1 MQYTLNV
8 TTVYHHARFLL
19 QEHLGLTDFSPACPA
34 RTLLAVVFAATARL
48 TSLFAAGLRLA
59 TAPAAETLRQALLAS
74 LPPLNELEDRLNDA
88 LAAHLPRHLRRRRQR
103 LALDLT
109 LVPYHGRYHRDPRE
123 LVRGPAKSGTTH
135 FHAYATVY
143 LVFRGQRFTIA
154 LTAVHQGDPLQE
166 VTRRLLRRAAAAG
179 VRPALLLLDRGFYSV
194 DVIRYLQAARYP
206 FLMPL
211 VCRGRQAGHARG
223 PSGSRVF
230 QYRRRSGWGR
240 YTLREESGRTATVSV
255 GVHVR
260 NRRGRRGRHGR
271 ERLVYGFWGI
281 QPKTVTRLSATYRQ
295 RFGIESSYRQL
306 REAKARTCSRK
317 PVVRL
322 FLVGVALVL
331 RNVWVWLHYAV
342 LSTPRR
348 GGRRCHAG
356 RLRFKALLLMLL
368 HEAER
373 LLGITDDVPTER
385 SIWDAF
391 AAE

>member
-1 MQYTLNV
+1 MQYTLNA

-19 QEHLGLTDFSPACPA
+19 QDALGLTDFSRTCPV

-48 TSLFAAGLRLA
+48 TSVFAAGLRLLG
-59 TAPAAETLRQALLAS
+59 APSAETIRQALLAS
-74 LPPLNELEDRLNDA
+74 LPTLSELEVRCNDA
-88 LAAHLPRHLRRRRQR
+88 LAAHLPRRLRRRQQR

-109 LVPYHGRYHRDPRE
+109 LVPYHGRYHLDPNE
-123 LVRGPAKSGTTH
+123 IVRGQAKSGTTH

-143 LVFRGQRFTIA
+143 LVFRGQRFTVA
-154 LTAVHQGDPLQE
+154 LTVVHDDDPLKE
-166 VTRRLLRRAAAAG
+166 VIRRLLRRAAAAG
-179 VRPALLLLDRGFYSV
+179 VRPALLLLDREFYSV

-211 VCRGRQAGHARG
+211 VCRGRQADHPKG
-223 PSGSRVF
+223 PSGSRVY
-230 QYRRRSGWGR
+230 QYWRRSGWDS
-240 YTLREESGRTATVSV
+240 YTLRAADGRTATVSV

-271 ERLVYGFWGI
+271 ERLVYGYWGC
-281 QPKTVTRLSATYRQ
+281 QPKSVAWLSDTYRQ

-306 REAKARTCSRK
+306 REAKAKTCSRS

-322 FLVGVALVL
+322 FLVAVALVL
-331 RNVWVWLHYAV
+331 RNVWVWLHYAL
-342 LSTPRR
+342 LSTPHR
-348 GGRRCHAG
+348 GGRQLNEG

-373 LLGITDDVPTER
+373 LLGVTDEVIIER
-385 SIWDAF
+385 SVWSAF
-391 AAE
+391 NAD

>member
-1 MQYTLNV
+1 MQYTLTA
-8 TTVYHHARFLL
+8 TTVYHHALFLI
-19 QEHLGLTDFSPACPA
+19 QDHLELTDFSPACTA

-48 TSLFAAGLRLA
+48 TSLFAAGLRLLG
-59 TAPAAETLRQALLAS
+59 APSAETLRKALLAS
-74 LPPLNELEDRLNDA
+74 LSTLDELEDRLNDA
-88 LAAHLPRHLRRRRQR
+88 LAAHLPRRLRRRKQR
-103 LALDLT
+103 LAVDLT
-109 LVPYHGRYHRDPRE
+109 LVPYHGRYCRDPNE
-123 LVRGPAKSGTTH
+123 VVRGRAKGGTTH
-135 FHAYATVY
+135 FHAYATAY
-143 LVFRGQRFTIA
+143 LVFRGQRFTVA
-154 LTAVHQGDPLQE
+154 LTAVYDGDALKD
-166 VTRRLLRRAAAAG
+166 VVRRLLRRAAAAG

-211 VCRGRQAGHARG
+211 VCRGRKAGHPRG
-223 PSGSRVF
+223 ASGSRVF
-230 QYRRRSGWGR
+230 RYRRRGGWGR
-240 YTLREESGRTATVSV
+240 YTLTEAGGRTATVSV

-260 NRRGRRGRHGR
+260 NRRGRRGRRGR

-281 QPKTVTRLSATYRQ
+281 RPQSVAWLSATYRQ

-306 REAKARTCSRK
+306 REAKAKTCSRS

-331 RNVWVWLHYAV
+331 RNVWVWLHYAL

-348 GGRRCHAG
+348 GGRQRNEA

-373 LLGITDDVPTER
+373 WLGVSDEVIMER
-385 SIWDAF
+385 SVWEAF
-391 AAE
+391 ATD

>member
-1 MQYTLNV
+1 MQYTLTA

-19 QEHLGLTDFSPACPA
+19 QDALDLTDFSPACPA

-48 TSLFAAGLRLA
+48 TSLFAAGLRLVG
-59 TAPAAETLRQALLAS
+59 APAAETLRKALLAS
-74 LPPLNELEDRLNDA
+74 LPTLGELEDRSNEA
-88 LAAHLPRHLRRRRQR
+88 LAAHLPRRLRRRKQR

-109 LVPYHGRYHRDPRE
+109 LVPYHGRYYRDPKE
-123 LVRGPAKSGTTH
+123 IVRGQAKSGTTH

-143 LVFRGQRFTIA
+143 LIFRGQRFTIA
-154 LTAVHQGDPLQE
+154 LTVVHDGDPLKE
-166 VTRRLLRRAAAAG
+166 VIRRLLRCAAAAG
-179 VRPALLLLDRGFYSV
+179 IRPALLLLDREFYSV

-211 VCRGRQAGHARG
+211 VCRGRKADHPKG
-223 PSGSRVF
+223 PSGSRV
-230 QYRRRSGWGR
+230 YKYWRRSGWDT
-240 YTLREESGRTATVSV
+240 YTLREAGGRTATVSV

-260 NRRGRRGRHGR
+260 NRRGRRGKRGR
-271 ERLVYGFWGI
+271 EQLVYGYWGL
-281 QPKTVTRLSATYRQ
+281 QPKSVAWLSETYRQ

-306 REAKARTCSRK
+306 REAKAKTCSRS

-322 FLVGVALVL
+322 FLVAVALVL
-331 RNVWVWLHYAV
+331 RNVWVWLHYAL

-348 GGRRCHAG
+348 GGRQLNEG

-373 LLGITDDVPTER
+373 WLGVTDEVIIER
-385 SIWDAF
+385 SVWEAF
-391 AAE
+391 ASE

>member
-1 MQYTLNV
+1 MQYTLTA

-19 QEHLGLTDFSPACPA
+19 QDALGLTDFSPACPA

-48 TSLFAAGLRLA
+48 TSLFAAGLRLVG
-59 TAPAAETLRQALLAS
+59 APAAETLRKALLAS
-74 LPPLNELEDRLNDA
+74 LPTLHELEDRSNDA
-88 LAAHLPRHLRRRRQR
+88 LAAHLPRRLRRRKQR

-109 LVPYHGRYHRDPRE
+109 LVPYHGRYYLDPKE
-123 LVRGPAKSGTTH
+123 IVRGQAKSGTTH

-143 LVFRGQRFTIA
+143 LLFRGQRFTIA
-154 LTAVHQGDPLQE
+154 LTVVQDSDPLKE
-166 VTRRLLRRAAAAG
+166 VIRRLLRRAVAAG
-179 VRPALLLLDRGFYSV
+179 IRPALLLLDREFYSV
-194 DVIRYLQAARYP
+194 DVIRYLQAARYS

-211 VCRGRQAGHARG
+211 VCRGRKADHPQG
-223 PSGSRVF
+223 PSGSRV
-230 QYRRRSGWGR
+230 YKYWRRSGWDT
-240 YTLREESGRTATVSV
+240 YTLREAGGRTATVSV

-260 NRRGRRGRHGR
+260 NRRGRRGKHGR
-271 ERLVYGFWGI
+271 EQLVYGFWGL
-281 QPKTVTRLSATYRQ
+281 QPRSVAWLSETYRQ

-306 REAKARTCSRK
+306 REAKAKTCSRS

-322 FLVGVALVL
+322 FLVAVALVL
-331 RNVWVWLHYAV
+331 RNVWVWLHYAL

-348 GGRRCHAG
+348 GGRQLNEG

-373 LLGITDDVPTER
+373 WLGVTDDVIIER
-385 SIWDAF
+385 SVWEAF

>member
-1 MQYTLNV
+1 MQYTL
-8 TTVYHHARFLL
+8 TATAVYHHARFLL
-19 QEHLGLTDFSPACPA
+19 QDALGLNDFSPACTA

-48 TSLFAAGLRLA
+48 TSVFAAGLRLLG
-59 TAPAAETLRQALLAS
+59 APSAETLRKALLAS
-74 LPPLNELEDRLNDA
+74 LPAQDVLEDGLNDA
-88 LAAHLPRHLRRRRQR
+88 LAAHLPRSLRRRRQR
-103 LALDLT
+103 LAIDLT
-109 LVPYHGRYHRDPRE
+109 LVPYHGRYQRHPSE
-123 LVRGPAKSGTTH
+123 IVRGQAKSGTTH

-143 LVFRGQRFTIA
+143 LVFRGQRFTVA
-154 LTAVHQGDPLQE
+154 LTAVPRDDPLKE
-166 VTRRLLRRAAAAG
+166 VIRRLLRRAAAAG

-211 VCRGRQAGHARG
+211 VCRGRKATHPLG
-223 PSGSRVF
+223 PGGSRVF
-230 QYRRRSGWGR
+230 LYWRRSGWSR
-240 YTLREESGRTATVSV
+240 YTLSESSGRSATVSV

-260 NRRGRRGRHGR
+260 NRRGRRGKRGR
-271 ERLVYGFWGI
+271 
-281 QPKTVTRLSATYRQ
+281 PKSVAWLSETYRG

-306 REAKARTCSRK
+306 REAKAKTCSRS
-317 PVVRL
+317 PLVRL

-348 GGRRCHAG
+348 GGRQFNEG

-373 LLGITDDVPTER
+373 WLGVTDEVIMER
-385 SIWDAF
+385 SLWEAL
-391 AAE
+391 ATE

>member
-1 MQYTLNV
+1 MQYTLTA

-19 QEHLGLTDFSPACPA
+19 QDALGLADFSPACPA

-48 TSLFAAGLRLA
+48 TSLFAAGLRLVG
-59 TAPAAETLRQALLAS
+59 APAAETLRKALLAS
-74 LPPLNELEDRLNDA
+74 LPSLHELEDRSNDA
-88 LAAHLPRHLRRRRQR
+88 LAAHLPRRLRRRKQR

-109 LVPYHGRYHRDPRE
+109 LMPYHGRYHLDPKE
-123 LVRGPAKSGTTH
+123 IVRGQAKSGTTH

-143 LVFRGQRFTIA
+143 LIFRGQRFTIA
-154 LTAVHQGDPLQE
+154 LTVVHDGDPLKE
-166 VTRRLLRRAAAAG
+166 VIRRLLRRAAAAG
-179 VRPALLLLDRGFYSV
+179 VRPALLLLDREFYSV

-211 VCRGRQAGHARG
+211 VCRGRKADHPQG
-223 PSGSRVF
+223 PSGSRVYKYW
-230 QYRRRSGWGR
+230 QRSGWDT
-240 YTLREESGRTATVSV
+240 YTLREAGGRTATVSV

-260 NRRGRRGRHGR
+260 NRRGRRGKHGR
-271 ERLVYGFWGI
+271 EQLVYGYWGL
-281 QPKTVTRLSATYRQ
+281 QPKSVAWLSETYRQ

-306 REAKARTCSRK
+306 REAKAKTCSRS

-322 FLVGVALVL
+322 FLVAVALVL
-331 RNVWVWLHYAV
+331 RNVWVWLHYAL

-348 GGRRCHAG
+348 GGRQLNEG

-373 LLGITDDVPTER
+373 WLGVTDDVIIER
-385 SIWDAF
+385 SVWEAF
-391 AAE
+391 AKD

>member
-1 MQYTLNV
+1 MQYTLTA

-19 QEHLGLTDFSPACPA
+19 QDALDLTDFSPACPA

-48 TSLFAAGLRLA
+48 TSLFAAGLRLVG
-59 TAPAAETLRQALLAS
+59 APAAETLRKALLAS
-74 LPPLNELEDRLNDA
+74 LPTLGELEDRSNEA
-88 LAAHLPRHLRRRRQR
+88 LAAHLPRRLRRRQQR

-109 LVPYHGRYHRDPRE
+109 LVPYHGRYYRDPKE
-123 LVRGPAKSGTTH
+123 IVRGQAKSGTTH

-143 LVFRGQRFTIA
+143 LIFRGQRFTIA
-154 LTAVHQGDPLQE
+154 LTVVHDGDPLKE
-166 VTRRLLRRAAAAG
+166 VIRRLLRCAAAAG
-179 VRPALLLLDRGFYSV
+179 IRPALLLLDREFYSV

-211 VCRGRQAGHARG
+211 VCRGRKADHPKG
-223 PSGSRVF
+223 PSGSRV
-230 QYRRRSGWGR
+230 YKYWRRSGWDT
-240 YTLREESGRTATVSV
+240 YTLREAGGRTATVSV

-260 NRRGRRGRHGR
+260 NRRGRRGKRGR
-271 ERLVYGFWGI
+271 EQLVYGYWGL
-281 QPKTVTRLSATYRQ
+281 QPKSVAWLSETYRQ

-306 REAKARTCSRK
+306 REAKAKTCSRS

-322 FLVGVALVL
+322 FLVAVALVL
-331 RNVWVWLHYAV
+331 RNVWVWLHYAL

-348 GGRRCHAG
+348 GGRQLNEG

-373 LLGITDDVPTER
+373 WLGVTDEVIIER
-385 SIWDAF
+385 SVWEAF
-391 AAE
+391 ASE

>member
-1 MQYTLNV
+1 MQYTLTA

-19 QEHLGLTDFSPACPA
+19 QDALGLTDFSPACPA

-59 TAPAAETLRQALLAS
+59 GAPAAETLRKALLAS
-74 LPPLNELEDRLNDA
+74 LPTLGELEDRSNDA
-88 LAAHLPRHLRRRRQR
+88 LAAHLPRRLRRRQQR

-109 LVPYHGRYHRDPRE
+109 LVPYHGRYYLDPKE
-123 LVRGPAKSGTTH
+123 IVRGQAKSGTTH

-143 LVFRGQRFTIA
+143 LIFRGQRFTIA
-154 LTAVHQGDPLQE
+154 LTVVHDGDPLKE
-166 VTRRLLRRAAAAG
+166 VIRRLLRRAAAAG
-179 VRPALLLLDRGFYSV
+179 VRPALLLLDREFYSV

-211 VCRGRQAGHARG
+211 VCRGRKADHPQG
-223 PSGSRVF
+223 PSGSRV
-230 QYRRRSGWGR
+230 YKYWRRSGWDT
-240 YTLREESGRTATVSV
+240 YTLREAGGRTATVSV

-260 NRRGRRGRHGR
+260 NRRGRRGKHGR
-271 ERLVYGFWGI
+271 EQRVYGYWGL
-281 QPKTVTRLSATYRQ
+281 QPKSVAWLSETYRQ

-306 REAKARTCSRK
+306 REAKAKTCSRS

-322 FLVGVALVL
+322 FLVAVALVL
-331 RNVWVWLHYAV
+331 RNVWVWLHYAL

-348 GGRRCHAG
+348 GGRQLNAG

-373 LLGITDDVPTER
+373 WLGVTDDVIIER
-385 SIWDAF
+385 SVWEAF
-391 AAE
+391 ASE

>member
-1 MQYTLNV
+1 MQYTV
-8 TTVYHHARFLL
+8 TATVVYHHAYFLL
-19 QEHLGLTDFSPACPA
+19 RDHLGLTDFSPACTA

-59 TAPAAETLRQALLAS
+59 AAPAAETLRKALLAS
-74 LPPLNELEDRLNDA
+74 LPRQDELEDCLNDA
-88 LAAHLPRHLRRRRQR
+88 LAAHLPRRLRRRKQR
-103 LALDLT
+103 LAIDLT
-109 LVPYHGRYHRDPRE
+109 LVPYHGRYQCDPRE
-123 LVRGPAKSGTTH
+123 IVRGQAKSGTTH

-143 LVFRGQRFTIA
+143 LVFRGQRFTVA
-154 LTAVHQGDPLQE
+154 LSIVQHGDALKE
-166 VTRRLLRRAAAAG
+166 VIRRLLRRTATAG

-194 DVIRYLQAARYP
+194 DVLRYLQAARYP

-211 VCRGRQAGHARG
+211 VCRGRKADHPKG

-230 QYRRRSGWGR
+230 QYWRRSGWDT
-240 YTLREESGRTATVSV
+240 YTLREEGGRTATVSV

-260 NRRGRRGRHGR
+260 NRRGRRKKRGR

-281 QPKTVTRLSATYRQ
+281 HPPSVAWLSETYRL

-306 REAKARTCSRK
+306 REAKAKTCSRS

-331 RNVWVWLHYAV
+331 RNVWVWLHYAL

-348 GGRRCHAG
+348 GGRQFNEG

-373 LLGITDDVPTER
+373 LLGITDEITSER
-385 SIWDAF
+385 SMYEALE
-391 AAE
+391 AE

>member
-1 MQYTLNV
+1 MQYTL
-8 TTVYHHARFLL
+8 TATAVYHHARFLL
-19 QEHLGLTDFSPACPA
+19 QDALGLTDFSPTCTT
-34 RTLLAVVFAATARL
+34 RTLLAVVFAASARL
-48 TSLFAAGLRLA
+48 TSVFAAGLRLLG
-59 TAPAAETLRQALLAS
+59 APSAETLRKALLAS
-74 LPPLNELEDRLNDA
+74 LPAPDVLEDGFNDA
-88 LAAHLPRHLRRRRQR
+88 LAAHLPRSLRRRRQR

-109 LVPYHGRYHRDPRE
+109 LVPYHGRYQRHPRE
-123 LVRGPAKSGTTH
+123 IVRGQAKSGTTH

-143 LVFRGQRFTIA
+143 LVFRGQRFTVA
-154 LTAVHQGDPLQE
+154 LTAVTRDDPLKE
-166 VTRRLLRRAAAAG
+166 VIRRLLRRAAAAG

-211 VCRGRQAGHARG
+211 VCRGRKATHPQG
-223 PSGSRVF
+223 PGGSRVF
-230 QYRRRSGWGR
+230 RYWRRSGWSR
-240 YTLREESGRTATVSV
+240 YTLSESSGRSATVSV

-260 NRRGRRGRHGR
+260 NRRGRRGQRGR

-281 QPKTVTRLSATYRQ
+281 RPQSVAWLSETYRG

-306 REAKARTCSRK
+306 REAKAKTCSRS
-317 PVVRL
+317 PLVRL

-348 GGRRCHAG
+348 GGRQFNED

-373 LLGITDDVPTER
+373 WLGLTDEIVTER
-385 SIWDAF
+385 PLWEAL
-391 AAE
+391 ATE

>member
-1 MQYTLNV
+1 
-8 TTVYHHARFLL
+8 
-19 QEHLGLTDFSPACPA
+19 
-34 RTLLAVVFAATARL
+34 L

-59 TAPAAETLRQALLAS
+59 TAPAAETLRKALLAS
-74 LPPLNELEDRLNDA
+74 LPPLGELEDRLNDA

-103 LALDLT
+103 LAIDLT
-109 LVPYHGRYHRDPRE
+109 LVPYHGRYHRDPNE
-123 LVRGPAKSGTTH
+123 IVRGQAKSGTTH

-143 LVFRGQRFTIA
+143 LVFRGQRFTVA
-154 LTAVHQGDPLQE
+154 LTAVWQGDPLKE
-166 VTRRLLRRAAAAG
+166 VIRRLLRRAGDAG

-194 DVIRYLQAARYP
+194 AVIRYLQAARYP

-211 VCRGRQAGHARG
+211 VCRGRKASHPKGA
-223 PSGSRVF
+223 SGSRVF
-230 QYRRRSGWGR
+230 QYRRRSGWDR
-240 YTLREESGRTATVSV
+240 YTLTEAGGRTATVSV

-260 NRRGRRGRHGR
+260 NRRGRRGKRGR
-271 ERLVYGFWGI
+271 ERLVYGYWGI
-281 QPKTVTRLSATYRQ
+281 QPKSVVWLSETYRQ

-306 REAKARTCSRK
+306 REAKAKTCSRS

-342 LSTPRR
+342 LSSPRR
-348 GGRRCHAG
+348 GGRQCNAE

-373 LLGITDDVPTER
+373 LLGVTDDVPTER
-385 SIWDAF
+385 SFWDAC